1 MHILMITIGYPP
13 DQVGGTEVYVAGLVE
28 ALKQQG
34 HSCNVAYVEAVDD
47 PQAADISLV
56 TREFEGTSVYIIQ
69 VNAVTQKLEF
79 LIFDSQLRD
88 KLIAEFCKVVE
99 KVQPDVI
106 HVHPLQLGFESYLI
120 EQLNRLGHK
129 VVLTFHSSTTTCAR
143 GDLIYMG
150 KQVCDGLV
158 RQDRCTK
165 CLYHW
170 KSVPAPLAAALS
182 KTPVSWFRRLHSL
195 LGPAGVGKKLRSF
208 LSVPL
213 IIQERRRAWE
223 RATRNSHRIVAVC
236 EWVRDTIIK
245 NGGPREQIDFARH
258 GLRFGAEQ
266 PNGYTHSGA
275 ARFGYLGRISPEK
288 GIGPLVN
295 VLAQMDPQDRFE
307 FEFCSSTFK
316 SKNRRPEEERLVRSI
331 YQLAEKDSR
340 VRVLDGVSDGQ
351 LRGVLGKWDALVVP
365 SLWLESGPQVIY
377 ESFAAHT
384 PVLGSRLGGIAE
396 LVREGETGFL
406 CEPGSETE
414 LMALL
419 QQYAK
424 HPSDLRALRGKIQ
437 PVRTTAEVANDM
449 VQVYERALAASI
461 ADSQLLPRN
470 KASGS
475 DLVTA
480 SQSAKCVG

>member
-1 MHILMITIGYPP
+1 MLTIGYPP
-13 DQVGGTEVYVAGLVE
+13 EQVGGTEVYVAGLVE

-34 HSCNVAYVEAVDD
+34 HSCDVAYVQAVDN
-47 PQAADISLV
+47 PAAVDVHLV
-56 TREFEGTSVYIIQ
+56 TRMHEETPVHVIE
-69 VNAVTQKLEF
+69 VNAVTQQLEF
-79 LIFDSQLRD
+79 LIFDPKLRS

-99 KVQPDVI
+99 EVQPDVI

-120 EQLNRLGHK
+120 EELNRRGHR

-195 LGPAGVGKKLRSF
+195 LGPAGAGKKLRSF

-213 IIQERRRAWE
+213 IIQERRRAWQ
-223 RATRNSHRIVAVC
+223 RTISSSHRVVAVC
-236 EWVRDTIIK
+236 EWVRDIIIK
-245 NGGPREQIDFARH
+245 NGGPREKIDFSRH

-266 PNGYTHSGA
+266 TNGNMHSGV

-295 VLAQMDPQDRFE
+295 VLAQMDRQHQFE

-316 SKNRRPEEERLVRSI
+316 SRNRRPEEEMLVNSI
-331 YQLAEKDSR
+331 YRLAEKDSR
-340 VRVLDGVSDGQ
+340 VRVLDGVTDRQ

-365 SLWLESGPQVIY
+365 SLWLESGPQVVY

-396 LVREGETGFL
+396 LVRDGETGFL
-406 CEPGSETE
+406 CEPDSEME
-414 LMALL
+414 WLKLL
-419 QQYAK
+419 RRCVERPA
-424 HPSDLRALRGKIQ
+424 DLRELRRKIP
-437 PVRTTAEVANDM
+437 PVRTT
-449 VQVYERALAASI
+449 
-461 ADSQLLPRN
+461 
-470 KASGS
+470 
-475 DLVTA
+475 
-480 SQSAKCVG
+480 